1 MFGVHLLGLAE
12 AHKGFLTTL
21 SKASESIP
29 GEAAADGVSNSFLR
43 AGCRRPKP
51 PSRSRGI
58 AAPISTPCTAPLAT
72 TSNHTSPGQ
81 GRANVGKDMRC
92 LVNLSR
98 ALQVARILEKVATWP
113 RALWGARIRMHSH
126 DKEEMQDTCN

>member
-1 MFGVHLLGLAE
+1 
-12 AHKGFLTTL
+12 
-21 SKASESIP
+21 
-29 GEAAADGVSNSFLR
+29 
-43 AGCRRPKP
+43 
-51 PSRSRGI
+51 
-58 AAPISTPCTAPLAT
+58 
-72 TSNHTSPGQ
+72 
-81 GRANVGKDMRC
+81 MRC